1 MQDDGRR
8 GGCRV
13 REKKAGRALKTML
26 ALLSALLLLPPL
38 CRAVP
43 SPATGAAAAPDDET
57 QPLMLSPLIRQGR
70 LAEARARSRVVEPHS
85 GEPMGEA
92 GFLTTDEAT
101 AKHMFYWFFEA
112 QSGDP
117 DAPLVV
123 WLQGGP
129 GGSSMFGLFSEMGP
143 YALTAQLEPVRRNTT
158 WNRDYAMLFIDN
170 PVGAGFSFTEQPDGY
185 CTESKGCVASNLCE
199 PSCPP

>member
-1 MQDDGRR
+1 
-8 GGCRV
+8 
-13 REKKAGRALKTML
+13 ML

-43 SPATGAAAAPDDET
+43 SPATGAAADPDDET

-70 LAEARARSRVVEPHS
+70 LAEARARSRVVEPQS

-117 DAPLVV
+117 AAPLVV

-170 PVGAGFSFTEQPDGY
+170 PVGAGFSFTEQPDGF
-185 CTESKGCVASNLCE
+185 CTDSKACVASNLCE

>member
-1 MQDDGRR
+1 
-8 GGCRV
+8 
-13 REKKAGRALKTML
+13 ML
-26 ALLSALLLLPPL
+26 ALLSALLLLPL

-43 SPATGAAAAPDDET
+43 SHASADAAADPDDSEGSEGRSALPEGRADGNAPT
-57 QPLMLSPLIRQGR
+57 EPLMLSPLIRQGR
-70 LAEARARSRVVEPHS
+70 LAEARARSRVVEPQS

-185 CTESKGCVASNLCE
+185 CTDSKGCVASNLCE